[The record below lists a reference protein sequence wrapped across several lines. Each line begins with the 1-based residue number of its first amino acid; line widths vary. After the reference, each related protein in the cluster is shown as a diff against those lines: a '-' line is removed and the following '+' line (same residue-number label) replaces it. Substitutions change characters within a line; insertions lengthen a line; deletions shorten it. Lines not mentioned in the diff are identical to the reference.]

1 MCFSWRVSGL
11 LQHHQR
17 KAYIQQPCWLQRKNI
32 YLYASSLKLIVQ
44 GKQHH
49 WDIVMGFPGGSVV
62 KNLPAN
68 AGDTGSIPHPLK
80 QLSHV
85 PQLLSLYSR
94 AQEQQL
100 LSPCAATPE
109 ARTNALD
116 PPVPQQGEP
125 PQWETPAPQL
135 QSSRCLPKLEKNLC
149 NEDTVQP

>member
-1 MCFSWRVSGL
+1 
-11 LQHHQR
+11 
-17 KAYIQQPCWLQRKNI
+17 
-32 YLYASSLKLIVQ
+32 
-44 GKQHH
+44 
-49 WDIVMGFPGGSVV
+49 MGFPGGSVV

-100 LSPCAATPE
+100 LSPCVATPE

-125 PQWETPAPQL
+125 PQ
-135 QSSRCLPKLEKNLC
+135 
-149 NEDTVQP
+149 